1 MKITRILAYRVELPL
16 HETTYK
22 WSGGKSVTVF
32 DSTIVRVQT
41 GTAGEVVRHAQS
53 AEKQLI
59 TSLDVFDVYQGQ
71 GVGEGKKSVAIEA
84 TLQPREALKDEQIQ
98 QVMERIV
105 AAVAKGTGG
114 VLRG

>member
-1 MKITRILAYRVELPL
+1 MKVKATKTKPVLERAELTPIRRDLAFLVDA
-16 HETTYK
+16 
-22 WSGGKSVTVF
+22 GVA
-32 DSTIVRVQT
+32 
-41 GTAGEVVRHAQS
+41 AGEVVRHAQS

-59 TSLDVFDVYQGQ
+59 TSVDVFDVYQGQ
-71 GVGEGKKSVAIEA
+71 GVGEGKKSVAIEV

-105 AAVAKGTGG
+105 ASVAKGTGG